1 MFFSTTFFLSGQT
14 SHLCLQ
20 SPAAIIVP
28 LVMAS
33 PTLDVLAFAT
43 HKHEQQIELSQP
55 DAEGKLVP
63 PD

>member
-1 MFFSTTFFLSGQT
+1 
-14 SHLCLQ
+14 
-20 SPAAIIVP
+20 
-28 LVMAS
+28 MAS

-43 HKHEQQIELSQP
+43 HKHEQQIELTQP